1 MKVLVTLA
9 SINALVAAESTKSV
23 PNFGTLVVIVT
34 VSDAAS
40 VVNTTSPPAANVN
53 VSVVV
58 SATTLDC
65 PATAIVLNIKSVPPP
80 AACLS

>member
-1 MKVLVTLA
+1 MNVFVTLA
-9 SINALVAAESTKSV
+9 SINVLVAAESTKSV

-34 VSDAAS
+34 VSDDAS
-40 VVNTTSPPAANVN
+40 VVSTTSPPAANVK

-65 PATAIVLNIKSVPPP
+65 PATAIVLNIGSVVLP